1 MGLFGSI
8 IGSVTS
14 IIGGNAQKKAASKAA
29 DAQVKAAQMAIDEQ
43 RRQFDTTQQNFAP
56 YLGAGTSALDQ
67 INSLLG
73 ISTPVNTTTDWGA
86 YAASDPQML
95 ADYNSGKVD
104 KTRFPTLDDYAQWHY
119 QNYGQAE
126 GRNLSP
132 FNSTTGGAVDQQ
144 GAIDALK
151 ASPLYSSL
159 YRNGEQAILANGA
172 ATGGLRGGNMQNSLA
187 NFGADTLS
195 TVIQNQLANLGG
207 IANMG
212 MGSAGQLGQFG
223 ANMAGQVG
231 NALTQQGQ
239 ARAGA
244 ALTTGGINAGM
255 ASSLGAL
262 GGDIFSK
269 IFPNGLNMGGIK
281 F

>member
-8 IGSVTS
+8 LGGVAS
-14 IIGGNAQKKAASKAA
+14 IFGGNSQKKAANKAA
-29 DAQVKAAQMAIDEQ
+29 DAQVRAAQLAIDEQ
-43 RRQFDTTQQNFAP
+43 RRQFDTTQQNYAP
-56 YLGAGTSALDQ
+56 YLGAGTGALDQ
-67 INSLLG
+67 INNLLG
-73 ISTPVNTTTDWGA
+73 IANPQTSWGA
-86 YAASDPQML
+86 YVNANPDVL
-95 ADYNSGKVD
+95 AEWNNNVA
-104 KTRFPTLDDYAQWHY
+104 PTGQFNDIADFGQWHY
-119 QNYGQAE
+119 NTYGQGE
-126 GRNLSP
+126 GRDVSG
-132 FNSTTGGAVDQQ
+132 FTTGVGGQAAQQ
-144 GAIDALK
+144 QAIDGLK
-151 ASPLYSSL
+151 ASPLYTSL
-159 YRNGEQAILANGA
+159 YRNGENAILSNAA
-172 ATGGLRGGNMQNSLA
+172 ATGGLRGGNTQNSLA

-255 ASSLGAL
+255 ANSLGAL

-269 IFPNGLNMGGIK
+269 IFPNGMNMGGIK

>member
-8 IGSVTS
+8 LGGVAS
-14 IIGGNAQKKAASKAA
+14 IIGGNSQKKAAKKAA
-29 DAQVKAAQMAIDEQ
+29 DAQVQAAQLAIDEQ

-56 YLGAGTSALDQ
+56 YLGAGTGALDQ
-67 INSLLG
+67 ISALLG
-73 ISTPVNTTTDWGA
+73 ISSPGGTDWAA
-86 YAASDPQML
+86 YVGGNPDALANWNAINGTSDGQQFGGDI
-95 ADYNSGKVD
+95 AEFGK
-104 KTRFPTLDDYAQWHY
+104 YHY
-119 QNYGQAE
+119 QADGS
-126 GRNLSP
+126 RRDLSP
-132 FNSTTGGAVDQQ
+132 YTAEAGQQ
-144 GAIDALK
+144 AAIDGLK
-151 ASPLYSSL
+151 ASPLYTSL
-159 YRNGEQAILANGA
+159 YRNGENAILSNAA
-172 ATGGLRGGNMQNSLA
+172 ATGGLRGGNTQNSLA

-255 ASSLGAL
+255 ANTLGAL

-269 IFPNGLNMGGIK
+269 IFPNGMNMGGIK

>member
-1 MGLFGSI
+1 MGLFSLVGSFL
-8 IGSVTS
+8 
-14 IIGGNAQKKAASKAA
+14 GGNSQKKAANKAA
-29 DAQVKAAQMAIDEQ
+29 DAQVRAAQLAIDEQ
-43 RRQFDTTQQNFAP
+43 RRQFDTTQQNYAP

-73 ISTPVNTTTDWGA
+73 ISTPINTTTDWSA
-86 YAASDPQML
+86 
-95 ADYNSGKVD
+95 YNSGVVD
-104 KTRFPTLDDYAQWHY
+104 KSRFPTLDDYAQWHY

-172 ATGGLRGGNMQNSLA
+172 ATGGLRGGNMQRSLA
-187 NFGADTLS
+187 DFGADTLS

-244 ALTTGGINAGM
+244 ALTVGGINAKNWQNVGDFADM
-255 ASSLGAL
+255 KGVTDILSKL
-262 GGDIFSK
+262 GGIT
-269 IFPNGLNMGGIK
+269 L
-281 F
+281 